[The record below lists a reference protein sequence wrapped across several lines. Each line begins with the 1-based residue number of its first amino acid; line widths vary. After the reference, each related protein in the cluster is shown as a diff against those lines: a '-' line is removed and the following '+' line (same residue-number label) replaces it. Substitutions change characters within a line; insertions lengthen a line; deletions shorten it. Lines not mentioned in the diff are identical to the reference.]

1 MSILYKLKRTYR
13 KYRFNR
19 YRKLDKRILAK
30 HKRVLLDKR
39 ALMPQSMPDDLNEIS
54 GIQEVKFKDED
65 SFEKT
70 FQSEKI
76 KMSRIGY

>member
-1 MSILYKLKRTYR
+1 
-13 KYRFNR
+13 
-19 YRKLDKRILAK
+19 
-30 HKRVLLDKR
+30 
-39 ALMPQSMPDDLNEIS
+39 MPQSMPDDLNEIS